1 MSAAWL
7 TLLVFG
13 CLLASLAYL
22 QALRM
27 GTMALVDVVW
37 SSVLALGGLFFALLM
52 QLEGQATIRTWIVF
66 TVLTAWSCRLTADL
80 LRNRVI
86 GAAEHSRYANLARH
100 WGTKAKRNFYFLFLA
115 QIPLSA
121 LFLFPVVHAASNPT
135 PLALTDAL
143 ALLIALVA
151 LTGESLA
158 DRQLAAFRGNPSNK
172 GKVCQSGLWRYSR
185 HPNYFF
191 EWLHWLAYA
200 AFALGAPNAWISL
213 LGPLA
218 MYLFLRYITG
228 IPHAERSSLRSRGDA
243 YRRYQQTTSP
253 FFLWIPRQPHP

>member
-1 MSAAWL
+1 MISIWV
-7 TLLVFG
+7 TLLLLG
-13 CLLASLAYL
+13 CLLASVAYS

-37 SSVLALGGLFFALLM
+37 SSVLALGAVSFAIFMLVNG
-52 QLEGQATIRTWIVF
+52 EATLRMWIVF
-66 TVLTAWSCRLTADL
+66 IVLIAWSSRLSLYL
-80 LRNRVI
+80 LRDRVFSAI
-86 GAAEHSRYANLARH
+86 EDSRYANLARH
-100 WGTKAKRNFYFLFLA
+100 WGSKAKRNFYFLFLG
-115 QIPLSA
+115 QVPLSA
-121 LFLFPVVHAASNPT
+121 LFLFPVVHAARNPT

-151 LTGESLA
+151 LIGESLA
-158 DRQLAAFRGNPSNK
+158 DHQLAAFRRNPSNA

-191 EWLHWLAYA
+191 EWLHWFAYA
-200 AFALGAPNAWISL
+200 AFALGAPNAWLSL

-228 IPHAERSSLRSRGDA
+228 IPHAERSSLRSRGEA

-253 FFLWIPRQPHP
+253 FFPWIPRLPHS